1 VIVAGAVWTL
11 ENQPSPPYF
20 FFVQCSNQFPYARLI
35 GPIRPQHR
43 ESEHVLDLK
52 KLMTKFARDRG
63 TWKGLMRGLSRAHPA
78 DSSAVATPLEKIRVC
93 GANPGNLRMFK
104 YLPAGLAANPP
115 LVVVLH
121 GCTQTAAGYD
131 RGAGWSTLADRY
143 GFALLLPEQQR
154 SNNPNGCFNW
164 FLPGDIARGRGEA
177 CSIRQMVDKMISDHG
192 IDPARV
198 FVTGLSAGGAMTSV
212 MLATY
217 PDVFAG
223 GAIIAGLPYGAATNV
238 QQAFETMHR
247 CPPRPARAW
256 GDLVRGASQHSGP
269 WPRVSVWHGGADA
282 TVIPSNA
289 REIVKQWTDVHGLPE
304 APSTHAMADGYP
316 RQAWANTAG
325 DELIESYTI
334 TNMAH
339 GTPLATGRADNEC
352 GVAGPFLLEVGIS
365 SSYHIAEFFGL
376 TIADS
381 RHVAS
386 TQSDIAVAANQ
397 PRASRLAAALPQP
410 YVLEGEVLA
419 PELDAEPKR
428 THSPPPPTDIGAII
442 SNALKAAGLMKG
454 R

>member
-1 VIVAGAVWTL
+1 M
-11 ENQPSPPYF
+11 
-20 FFVQCSNQFPYARLI
+20 
-35 GPIRPQHR
+35 
-43 ESEHVLDLK
+43 LDLK
-52 KLMTKFARDRG
+52 KLMTNFARDRG
-63 TWKGLMRGLSRAHPA
+63 KWKGLMQGLRRANPP
-78 DSSAVATPLEKIRVC
+78 DPSVATPLQAVPVF
-93 GANPGNLRMFK
+93 GTNPGNLRMFK

-131 RGAGWSTLADRY
+131 LGAGWSTLADRF

-154 SNNPNGCFNW
+154 ANNPNGCFNW
-164 FLPGDIARGRGEA
+164 FLAGDIERGRGEA
-177 CSIRQMVDKMISDHG
+177 CSIRQMVDTMVSDHG

-198 FVTGLSAGGAMTSV
+198 YVTGLSAGGAMTSV

-223 GAIIAGLPYGAATNV
+223 GAIVAGLPYGAATNV
-238 QQAFETMHR
+238 QQAFETMYQ

-256 GDLVRGASQHSGP
+256 GDLVRRASPHQGP

-304 APSTHAMADGYP
+304 APSTHAMDNGYP
-316 RQAWANTAG
+316 RQVWVNTAG
-325 DELIESYTI
+325 EALIESYTI

-365 SSYHIAEFFGL
+365 SSYHIAKFFGL
-376 TIADS
+376 TADA
-381 RHVAS
+381 RHVVSQAAS
-386 TQSDIAVAANQ
+386 SRKVGRVGRSRRRLRRLTARLRWRRSSGPPIG
-397 PRASRLAAALPQP
+397 PRRRCPSL
-410 YVLEGEVLA
+410 
-419 PELDAEPKR
+419 
-428 THSPPPPTDIGAII
+428 T
-442 SNALKAAGLMKG
+442 
-454 R
+454 